1 MSDILYIVYGTQT
14 GTAEELAFDIE
25 KLTKDKGVSC
35 QVFELDDISMDKL
48 QEISKLM
55 IVTSTTGDG
64 EVPDNGLTFWENL
77 SSLTKLNLSNLKY
90 GVLALGDSSHY
101 DFCNAGKII
110 DDKLKE
116 LGANRI
122 LDRQECDFDTE
133 GSMEWTEKFFKF
145 NINIFIYAGIF
156 TGI

>member
-1 MSDILYIVYGTQT
+1 MSEILHIAYATQT

-25 KLTKDKGVSC
+25 KQCKEKSVDC
-35 QVFELDDISMDKL
+35 QVFELDDISIEKL
-48 QEISKLM
+48 QSIEKLM

-64 EVPDNGLTFWENL
+64 EMPDNGITFWEDL
-77 SSLTKLNLSNLKY
+77 SALNELNVSNLKY

-110 DDKLKE
+110 DEKLKA

-122 LDRQECDFDTE
+122 IDRQECDFDTE
-133 GSMEWTEKFFKF
+133 GSMEWSEKFLTL
-145 NINIFIYAGIF
+145 I
-156 TGI
+156 

>member
-1 MSDILYIVYGTQT
+1 MSDILHIVYGTQT
-14 GTAEELAFDIE
+14 GTAEELAYDIE
-25 KLTKDKGVSC
+25 KLSKDKGVDC
-35 QVFELDDISMDKL
+35 KVFELDDISMDNLKEINKL
-48 QEISKLM
+48 L

-77 SSLTKLNLSNLKY
+77 SSLTELNISNLKY

-110 DDKLKE
+110 DEKLKD

-122 LDRQECDFDTE
+122 IDRQECDFDTE
-133 GSMEWTEKFFKF
+133 GSMEWSEKFL
-145 NINIFIYAGIF
+145 NLI
-156 TGI
+156 

>member
-1 MSDILYIVYGTQT
+1 MSDILHIAYGTQT

-25 KLTKDKGVSC
+25 KKSKEKGVDC
-35 QVFELDDISMDKL
+35 QVFELDDITMDRL
-48 QEISKLM
+48 QKINKLM

-64 EVPDNGLTFWENL
+64 EVPDNGITFWEDL
-77 SSLTKLNLSNLKY
+77 SGSTELNVSNLKY

-110 DDKLKE
+110 DEKLKD

-122 LDRQECDFDTE
+122 IDRQECDFDTE
-133 GSMEWTEKFFKF
+133 GSMEWSEKFLTL
-145 NINIFIYAGIF
+145 I
-156 TGI
+156 

>member
-1 MSDILYIVYGTQT
+1 MSDILHIVYGTQT

-110 DDKLKE
+110 DEKLKE

-133 GSMEWTEKFFKF
+133 GSMEWSEKFLSL
-145 NINIFIYAGIF
+145 I
-156 TGI
+156 

>member
-1 MSDILYIVYGTQT
+1 MSSILHIAYGTQT

-25 KLTKDKGVSC
+25 KLSKNKGVSC
-35 QVFELDDISMDKL
+35 EVFELDDISMDKL
-48 QEISKLM
+48 KEINKLM

-64 EVPDNGLTFWENL
+64 EVPDNAITFWENL
-77 SSLTKLNLSNLKY
+77 SNLSELNISNLKY

-110 DDKLKE
+110 DEKLKE

-122 LDRQECDFDTE
+122 MDRQECDFDTE
-133 GSMEWTEKFFKF
+133 GSMEWSEKFL
-145 NINIFIYAGIF
+145 NII
-156 TGI
+156 